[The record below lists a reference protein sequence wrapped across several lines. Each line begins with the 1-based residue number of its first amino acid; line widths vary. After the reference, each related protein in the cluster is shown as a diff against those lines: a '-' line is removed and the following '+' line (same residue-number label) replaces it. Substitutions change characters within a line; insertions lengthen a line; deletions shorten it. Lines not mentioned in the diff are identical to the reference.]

1 MGHTKAAK
9 MFAAAMLSLSLLTTS
24 FGGAIASVAYA
35 AQAESDIAVQEEK
48 ASDNQALVGLAALAL
63 VAVMSKKSSSA
74 ATKEPAKTPAPSPA
88 PTPVPSSPPVS
99 QPPTTSAPP
108 TSTPAPDY
116 GSVSS
121 SGLTAA
127 EQQAVTLMNADRNA
141 NGLPS
146 LKVNTKLVALAERYA
161 QDMINRGYFSHYDPE
176 GRSPF
181 DRMQQAGIM
190 YRTAGENLAI
200 NSSVAAAEKAFMNS
214 SGHRANILNST
225 YTEVGIGVKYAA
237 NGQVYVVQ
245 EFIGK

>member
-1 MGHTKAAK
+1 MRFTQAAK
-9 MFAAAMLSLSLLTTS
+9 LFAAAMLSLSLLTTS
-24 FGGAIASVAYA
+24 FGGAVASVAYA
-35 AQAESDIAVQEEK
+35 AQADDTAVQEEK
-48 ASDNQALVGLAALAL
+48 ASNNQALVGLAALAL

-181 DRMQQAGIM
+181 DRMQQAGIT